1 MTRTIVVGV
10 DGSAGSVLALGWAL
24 AAASQEDCVVEVVT
38 AWPHTG
44 PVFVREVPGHHSN
57 ARERARSA
65 QAGAVREALAAMPE
79 HVRDE
84 VPVTAVLENDRPE
97 HALALR
103 ARHGHLLVLGA
114 TGRESPRARAE
125 LADRYRELL
134 VDCPIAVVSPD
145 TGRAE
150 LFEPLA
156 RTGR

>member
-1 MTRTIVVGV
+1 MTGTIVVGV
-10 DGSAGSVLALGWAL
+10 DGSSGSVLALAWAL
-24 AAASQEDCVVEVVT
+24 AVAAEDDCVVEVVT

-44 PVFVREVPGHHSN
+44 PVFVREVPGHHSD

-65 QAGAVREALAAMPE
+65 QAGAVREALAATRVD
-79 HVRDE
+79 VRDD
-84 VPVTAVLENDRPE
+84 VPVTTVLENDHPE

-114 TGRESPRARAE
+114 TGRESPRARTE